1 MIPYQDFLTRHWKRI
16 IIWTAATLMVFTLVG
31 FFVVPP
37 ILKSVLTKQLTAAL
51 HRDVAIGE
59 VRFNPFALSTTVR
72 GLTIKEPR
80 GPETFVSFEELYV
93 NLESSSLFRWAVV
106 VREIRLTKPFFRVVR
121 RQDQTYSFSDLL
133 PRGESQQ
140 SPPAKPLRF
149 SINNIRII
157 DAGVD
162 FLDEVTQKKHTV
174 REGNIGVPFISNIL
188 SYIETFV
195 QPGISAQVNG
205 TRYAIQGKTKPFA
218 ESRETMLDVNFTDLD
233 LPYYLTYI
241 PQELL
246 TFAMP
251 SGRLDAKLVIA
262 FAQQK
267 SQQFLT
273 VKGDVS
279 FREIAVDEKKG
290 GPILRI
296 PSLNVTIAS
305 AEPFV
310 RKVHLAKVA
319 LESPELTVRREKT
332 GTTNLDTLR
341 PKQEPEKQPTEKT
354 PASQAEGL
362 ILDVDEISI
371 GGAKLLFSDL
381 LPRPPFIT
389 TLAPIDLKVTQL
401 SNRKDVKG
409 TYTLALK
416 TEAKE
421 DIALEG
427 KISLTPISVEGS
439 VDIKSL
445 LLKKYAPYYS
455 DSVLFDIEGGTL
467 DLFSRYRYVQGEK
480 EPEIGA
486 SEAAVSL
493 SALRLK
499 RREES
504 QDFLRI
510 PTLGVKDATVD
521 VSKREIVVGALS
533 TQKGSLSAKRLPSG
547 DLDLQKLTPPPS
559 SGAGQTMPAAAGS
572 EQKPWVITLKRVL
585 VDQYTA
591 TLEDRTTS
599 KPITLSLEK
608 IRLSAEDIS
617 TAKNTTGKL
626 SLALLL
632 DQTATIST
640 STTLGL
646 DPIRADGRVEAA
658 GVVLKRYAP
667 YYQDKVVFDV
677 QDGILDLATNYRVAQ
692 AKDAFDVKLAG
703 LATSLKA
710 LRLTTRDTKQEFLSI
725 PSLAVKNTT
734 VDLPQQDVVV
744 GDLSTERG
752 TVLVSRSREG
762 EINLTKLLP
771 RTTAA
776 AATLA
781 DTPAPTRPVAAP
793 ALAQPARPW
802 TVKAGA
808 ISVNRYRIRVNDE
821 VPVEPVRLVV
831 EDLSLKAEN
840 LSTAEKQPP
849 GKVSL
854 ALRLEKGSVSFDGT
868 ASVAPVVADLQL
880 TVKEIDI
887 RPFQPYFTDKVK
899 VTVADGHVSTSG
911 RLALSIKEPAGLQ
924 AKFTGETTLGKFS
937 AIEKANAEDILKCE
951 SLALHDLSVGYN
963 PVFVQAKKVVLADFF
978 AHVIIQPGG
987 RLNLQEIVD
996 TSEPAGQAKPAE
1008 SPSPA
1013 GQTVKADPPAQ
1024 TATSTTTD
1032 IQIEEV
1038 TLQGGRVQFLDRTLK
1053 PNYSALMT
1061 EIGGRVS
1068 GLSSLETSV
1077 ADVELRGR
1085 INNSAPLEITGKVNP
1100 LKQDLFADIRARF
1113 TGMDLSPTSP
1123 YSGKYVGYVIE
1134 KGKLSFDLK
1143 YLIDKRKLTSEN
1155 RIFIDQFSFGEKV
1168 DSPTATSLPV
1178 KLAVAL
1184 LKDRNGEIHL
1194 DIPVTG
1200 SIDDPE
1206 FSIWSIIWQIIGN
1219 LITKAVTSP
1228 FALLG
1233 SAFGGGEALQYLE
1246 FDPGLATIPADG
1258 AKKIDSLVAALSEKP
1273 SLKLEIAGYV
1283 DPEAD
1288 REGLK
1293 QYLLQRKVKAQ
1304 KLNDLA
1310 KKGAPAVPVDDV
1322 TVGPEDY
1329 EKYLTLAYR
1338 AEKFPK
1344 PRNFVGLV
1352 KGLPIVEMEKLM
1364 LTHIEAGE
1372 EELHELASQRANA
1385 VKDAIL
1391 RSGKVDAER
1400 LFIVEPKGLAPEK
1413 KDTVKNSRVEFK
1425 IA

>member
-1 MIPYQDFLTRHWKRI
+1 MIPYRDFLTRHWKRI
-16 IIWTAATLMVFTLVG
+16 ILWTAAALTVFTLVG
-31 FFVVPP
+31 FFLVPP

-72 GLTIKEPR
+72 GLAIKEPR
-80 GPETFVSFEELYV
+80 GPETFVSFEELYM

-106 VREIRLTKPFFRVVR
+106 VREIRLTKPLFRVVR

-157 DAGVD
+157 DAGVE

-218 ESRETMLDVNFTDLD
+218 DSRETTLDVDFTDLD

-267 SQQFLT
+267 SQQSLT
-273 VKGDVS
+273 VKGDVG

-296 PSLNVTIAS
+296 PSLDVTIAS

-310 RKVHLAKVA
+310 QKVHLAKVA

-341 PKQEPEKQPTEKT
+341 PKPEPEKQPTERT

-371 GGAKLLFSDL
+371 GGAKVLFSDL
-381 LPRPPFIT
+381 LPRPPFQT
-389 TLAPIDLKVTQL
+389 TLAPIDLKVAQL
-401 SNRKDVKG
+401 TNRKDVKG

-421 DIALEG
+421 DLALEG

-486 SEAAVSL
+486 SEAAVTL

-510 PTLGVKDATVD
+510 PTLGVKDTTVD
-521 VSKREIVVGALS
+521 VSKRQIVVGAVS
-533 TQKGSLSAKRLPSG
+533 TQKGSVSAKRLANG
-547 DLDLQKLTPPPS
+547 DLDLQKLTPPTPA
-559 SGAGQTMPAAAGS
+559 GAGQPMTAAAVS
-572 EQKPWVITLKRVL
+572 EQKPWAITLKRLL
-585 VDQYTA
+585 VDQYAA

-608 IRLSAEDIS
+608 IRLSAEDVS

-640 STTLGL
+640 STTVGL
-646 DPIRADGRVEAA
+646 DPIRADGRVEVA

-667 YYQDKVVFDV
+667 YYQDKVAFDV
-677 QDGILDLATNYRVAQ
+677 QDGVLDLTTGYRLSQ
-692 AKDAFDVKLAG
+692 GKDALDVKLTG
-703 LATSLKA
+703 LSTSLRT
-710 LRLTTRDTKQEFLSI
+710 LRLKTRDTNQEFLNI
-725 PSLAVKNTT
+725 PSLAIKNTG
-734 VDLPQQDVVV
+734 VDLSQQDVLV

-752 TVLVSRSREG
+752 TILVSRSREG

-776 AATLA
+776 ASSLA
-781 DTPAPTRPVAAP
+781 DSREATPAAGTADTFV
-793 ALAQPARPW
+793 RPW

-808 ISVNRYRIRVNDE
+808 ISVNQYRFQVNDE
-821 VPVEPVRLVV
+821 VPVEPVSLAV
-831 EDLSLKAEN
+831 EDLNLKAEN
-840 LSTAEKQPP
+840 LSTVEKQPP

-854 ALRLEKGSVSFDGT
+854 ALRLDKGTVSFDGT

-899 VTVADGHVSTSG
+899 VTIADGHVSTSG
-911 RLALSIKEPAGLQ
+911 QLALSIKEPAGLQ
-924 AKFTGETTLGKFS
+924 AKFTGETTLGKFA

-963 PVFVQAKKVVLADFF
+963 PIFVHAKKVVLADFF

-996 TSEPAGQAKPAE
+996 TSEPAGQAKPVE
-1008 SPSPA
+1008 PPSPA
-1013 GQTVKADPPAQ
+1013 GQTVKADHPAQ
-1024 TATSTTTD
+1024 TATGTLTD

-1068 GLSSLETSV
+1068 GLSSLESSV

-1085 INNSAPLEITGKVNP
+1085 INNSTPLDITGKVNP

-1155 RIFIDQFSFGEKV
+1155 RIFLDQFTFGEKV

-1206 FSIWSIIWQIIGN
+1206 FSIWGLVWQIIGN
-1219 LITKAVTSP
+1219 LITKAVASP

-1233 SAFGGGEALQYLE
+1233 SAFGGGEELQYLE

-1258 AKKIDSLVAALSEKP
+1258 VKKIDSLVAALSEKP

-1304 KLNDLA
+1304 KLNDLV
-1310 KKGAPAVPVDDV
+1310 KKGAPAVPVDGV
-1322 TVGPEDY
+1322 TVGSEDY

-1344 PRNFVGLV
+1344 PQNFIGMV
-1352 KGLPIVEMEKLM
+1352 KGLPVAEMEKLM

-1372 EELHELASQRANA
+1372 EELHDLASQRANA

-1391 RSGKVDAER
+1391 RSKKVDAER

-1413 KDTVKNSRVEFK
+1413 KDAVKNSRVEFK